1 MAHTPMMQQY
11 LAIKAKFPT
20 MLVFYR
26 MGDFYELFYDD
37 AKKAAQLLDITLTHR
52 GKSSGQPIPM
62 AGVPYHAAEN
72 YLARLINKD
81 QSVAICEQVGDPKT
95 SKGPVARE
103 VVRILTPSTV
113 SDEALLDANQD
124 PVLVVIDEQDKQHI
138 GIASVIITNGEL
150 ELQSCQSKEALFSE
164 LSRLQPAEVLVSECS
179 TLYEEIAANWPTK
192 HRPPWEFEPD
202 AAKRLICQQFQTRD
216 LGGFGVEQHQA
227 AVNAT
232 GCLLQYL
239 QYTQRNSLPHLQ
251 QLKVRDRFDSLEI
264 DATTQR
270 NLELIVNTHGGKDN
284 TLFKLL
290 DNAVTPMG
298 SRRIKKWL
306 LSPLAD
312 PQQIQ
317 ERQQT
322 IEQLQEKDHALTDLL
337 KAVGDIERILTRVA
351 LRSARPRDLAQLRNA
366 LQQFIPLQNIL
377 QPTQTTL
384 LHEAATNLQ
393 GFEELSNWLVQAI
406 IENPPV
412 VIRDGGVIAP
422 GFDAELDE
430 LRNLQQNSN
439 EFLLQYEAKQKEET
453 GIATLKVGYNRVHGF
468 YIETSRSASD
478 QVPIHYVRRQTLKN
492 AERYITPE
500 LKEYEDK
507 VLSAESKALA
517 REKALYEGVLDTL
530 NEHLLRLQTAANSL
544 AQCDALLSL
553 AERATHYNW
562 VKPHLLDKPGI
573 DIIDGRHPIID
584 AILKSDFVPND
595 CQLNPQQSMQIIT
608 GPNMGG
614 KSTYMRQT
622 ALIVL
627 LAHVGS
633 FVPAQSAAIG
643 PIDRIFTRIGA
654 SDDLASG
661 RSTFMVEMT
670 ETANILHHATEKSL
684 VIMDEIGRGTSTF
697 DGLSLAWACAEQLAT
712 KTGCFCL
719 FATHYFELT
728 DLVNQAHTVRN
739 VQLSATEHNDRIVF
753 LHKVKPGA
761 ASRSYGLQVAKLA
774 GVPESVIQNAKRKLQ
789 QLESK
794 RIRVKTKAPEPDM
807 LELDF

>member
-1 MAHTPMMQQY
+1 MVHTPMMQQY
-11 LAIKAKFPT
+11 LAIKAKFPD

-37 AKKAAQLLDITLTHR
+37 AKKASQLLDITLTHR
-52 GKSSGQPIPM
+52 GKSSGHPIPM
-62 AGVPYHAAEN
+62 AGIPYHAADN
-72 YLARLINKD
+72 YLARLINKGE
-81 QSVAICEQVGDPKT
+81 SVAICEQTGDPKT

-124 PVLVVIDEQDKQHI
+124 PVLVVLHEQSPQHI
-138 GIASVIITNGEL
+138 GIASVIMTSGEI
-150 ELQSCQSKEALFSE
+150 ELQSCDSKTALLSE
-164 LSRLQPAEVLVSECS
+164 LSRLQPAEILVSECS
-179 TLYEEIAANWPTK
+179 SLYDELSASWSTK
-192 HRPPWEFEPD
+192 HRPPWEFEAD
-202 AAKRLICQQFQTRD
+202 TAKRLVCQQFNTRD
-216 LGGFGVEQHQA
+216 LAGFGVENHPA
-227 AVNAT
+227 AVCAT

-251 QLKVRDRFDSLEI
+251 QLKVRDRFNNLEL
-264 DATTQR
+264 DGVTQR
-270 NLELIVNTHGGKDN
+270 NLELVTNVHGGKEN
-284 TLFKLL
+284 TLFQLL
-290 DNAVTPMG
+290 NCASTPMG

-312 PQQIQ
+312 QLQIT
-317 ERQQT
+317 ERQQAIEELQAKSKT
-322 IEQLQEKDHALTDLL
+322 ISDQLKE
-337 KAVGDIERILTRVA
+337 VGDIERILTRIA

-366 LQQFIPLQNIL
+366 LQQFGGIQATLR
-377 QPTQTTL
+377 PTQAAL
-384 LHEAATNLQ
+384 LNDAAQNLEGFTNLA
-393 GFEELSNWLVQAI
+393 NWLTTAI

-422 GFDAELDE
+422 GYDSELDE
-430 LRNLQQNSN
+430 LRSLQQNSN
-439 EFLLQYEAKQKEET
+439 EFLLQFEMREKEATK
-453 GIATLKVGYNRVHGF
+453 ISSLKVGYNRVHGF
-468 YIETSRSASD
+468 YIETSRASAD
-478 QVPIHYVRRQTLKN
+478 QVPMHYIRRQTLKN
-492 AERYITPE
+492 VERYITPE

-517 REKALYEGVLDTL
+517 REKALYDGVLDTL
-530 NEHLLRLQTAANSL
+530 NEDLLRLQTAANAL
-544 AQCDALLSL
+544 AQTDALTALAKAAGSL
-553 AERATHYNW
+553 NW
-562 VKPHLLDKPGI
+562 VKPALASEPGI
-573 DIIDGRHPIID
+573 TIKDGRHPIID
-584 AILKSDFVPND
+584 KLLNHSFVPND
-595 CQLNPQQSMQIIT
+595 CTLNPGQSMQVIT

-627 LAHVGS
+627 LAHIGS
-633 FVPAQSAAIG
+633 FVPAKSACIG

-670 ETANILHHATEKSL
+670 ETANILHHATNKSL

-697 DGLSLAWACAEQLAT
+697 DGLSLAWACAEELAT
-712 KTGCFCL
+712 KLKSFCL

-728 DLVNQAHTVRN
+728 ELANQIAEVVNM
-739 VQLSATEHNDRIVF
+739 QLSATEHKDQIVF

-774 GVPESVIQNAKRKLQ
+774 GVPESVIKNAKQKLQ
-789 QLESK
+789 KLESK
-794 RIRVKTKAPEPDM
+794 RTRIKPKEAKPEM